1 MAKLENSE
9 LDYLK
14 ELNNSINLTN
24 NNIGAA
30 IMQIDSLEIAIENF
44 KKEQKQSREDLQK
57 NLKKLEEKYG
67 KVSVDLET
75 GEIKKDGTE

>member
-30 IMQIDSLEIAIENF
+30 IMQIDALKIAIENF

-75 GEIKKDGTE
+75 GELKKDGI

>member
-30 IMQIDSLEIAIENF
+30 IMQIDALEIAIENF

-57 NLKKLEEKYG
+57 NLEKLKEKYG

-75 GEIKKDGTE
+75 GEIKKDGI